1 MIEEPKNVWYILV
14 HALTNAVP
22 EGEHAE
28 ELERRTKRLEKAF
41 KPTIN
46 TMYLAKVVG
55 CDISYVSRI
64 LNRRQRPSLTM
75 ARKLANVLGVSVEE
89 LCDYLGVN
97 GTHEL
102 REKYEKRRL
111 TSDKRRS
118 KAEGRAETRA
128 ESGASSTGVE
138 DRAGAEAGS
147 GAGSGRPN

>member
-1 MIEEPKNVWYILV
+1 MSGIISVPLEEKQMSEEPIKSPWYVLI
-14 HALTNAVP
+14 HALANVVP

-46 TMYLAKVVG
+46 TTYLAKVVG

-102 REKYEKRRL
+102 REKYEKRRRA
-111 TSDKRRS
+111 SGKRS
-118 KAEGRAETRA
+118 RAEAGTEA
-128 ESGASSTGVE
+128 GS
-138 DRAGAEAGS
+138 RAGAGGRAGS
-147 GAGSGRPN
+147 GGPN